1 MCVALPGKVIEIKDR
16 DAVVDF
22 NGNQVTA
29 RAGLVDV
36 RVGDYVLVHAGCVIQ
51 KVTQQDMEDAVKAFP
66 SLTVLKGMEMDVD
79 ETLPEEYYKRELKE
93 YFDLDYMCTGVHF
106 VQKPDGS
113 YIHIGVN
120 LHYDMDKQYQYS

>member
-36 RVGDYVLVHAGCVIQ
+36 KLGDYVLVHAGCVIQ
-51 KVTQQDMEDAVKAFP
+51 KVTQQEME
-66 SLTVLKGMEMDVD
+66 EMKK
-79 ETLPEEYYKRELKE
+79 LNELMGE
-93 YFDLDYMCTGVHF
+93 
-106 VQKPDGS
+106 
-113 YIHIGVN
+113 
-120 LHYDMDKQYQYS
+120 

>member
-51 KVTQQDMEDAVKAFP
+51 KVTQQDMEDLRQRENCQLSIVNSRLPAVP
-66 SLTVLKGMEMDVD
+66 GCG
-79 ETLPEEYYKRELKE
+79 R
-93 YFDLDYMCTGVHF
+93 
-106 VQKPDGS
+106 
-113 YIHIGVN
+113 
-120 LHYDMDKQYQYS
+120 

>member
-51 KVTQQDMEDAVKAFP
+51 KVTQQDMED
-66 SLTVLKGMEMDVD
+66 LKN
-79 ETLPEEYYKRELKE
+79 LNELMSE
-93 YFDLDYMCTGVHF
+93 
-106 VQKPDGS
+106 
-113 YIHIGVN
+113 
-120 LHYDMDKQYQYS
+120 

>member
-36 RVGDYVLVHAGCVIQ
+36 KVGDYVLVHAGCVIQ
-51 KVTQQDMEDAVKAFP
+51 KVTQQDMEDMENLNEMMKA
-66 SLTVLKGMEMDVD
+66 
-79 ETLPEEYYKRELKE
+79 
-93 YFDLDYMCTGVHF
+93 
-106 VQKPDGS
+106 
-113 YIHIGVN
+113 
-120 LHYDMDKQYQYS
+120 